1 MDMSPLRKP
10 LNFRVSFCG
19 VLETRLERVGT
30 ATAHHNYLTI
40 LHNTYYTVQLSD
52 IYFGNY

>member
-30 ATAHHNYLTI
+30 ATAHHNYPTI